1 METKQEMD
9 LVKRLNK
16 NNKYTNEY
24 VLAVINHKRM
34 ENMRMGKNPDDDI
47 EKIDLSIEYASVK
60 SERKYSTEYM
70 ERMSKK
76 K

>member
-24 VLAVINHKRM
+24 VLSVINHKRM
-34 ENMRMGKNPDDDI
+34 ENMRMGKNPDDGI
-47 EKIDLSIEYASVK
+47 EKIDLNIEYASV
-60 SERKYSTEYM
+60 RADTKYNKEWI
-70 ERMSKK
+70 EKQVKK
-76 K
+76 